1 MTLTS
6 PRHYLRRRA
15 LVESELQDDVNSS
28 VLKSVNQ
35 VSTRVL
41 PKFYQ
46 EIIAMFLLFV
56 CLFVCLLFSVVV
68 FRGWKVYLS
77 FYTVV
82 QNM

>member
-1 MTLTS
+1 M
-6 PRHYLRRRA
+6 
-15 LVESELQDDVNSS
+15 ESELQDDVNSS